1 MGAARAGAAQYLMP
15 VFGAV
20 LAYLILGEAIEW
32 FHWAGM
38 VVIFGGIALSSR
50 KG

>member
-1 MGAARAGAAQYLMP
+1 MP

-38 VVIFGGIALSSR
+38 VVIFAGIALSSR